1 MSNEDKLQS
10 LINRR
15 KKAELAGGEKR
26 IDSQHQKGKLTARER
41 LIKLFDE
48 NSFNEIDPFI
58 NHRSKDLGLD
68 QNIVDGD
75 SVITGYG
82 KIEGKKVFAY
92 SQDFTVL
99 GGSLSLVAG
108 QKIAKVLDL
117 ALKTGSPIIGIN
129 DSGGARIQEGI
140 DSLAGYGEIFEKN
153 TLASGV
159 IPQISIIAGPAAGG
173 ATYSP
178 ALTDFIFMVDGI
190 GQMYI
195 TGPDVV
201 KSVTGEEISHNELGG
216 ATTHASKSGVSHF
229 VASDEND
236 CFDQVKTLLSFLPSN
251 NSEKPQN
258 SKYYK
263 NTNEINDQ
271 LNNIIPKESNKPY
284 DVLEIIEKIVDDNF
298 FFQVQEL
305 FAPNIII
312 GLARISGRV
321 VGIVANQANKLAG
334 MLDIDASAKA
344 SRFVRFCDSFN
355 IPIITLVDVP
365 GFMPGTQ
372 QEYNGIIRHGAKLLY
387 AYVEA
392 TVPKISI
399 ILRKAYGGA
408 YIVMGSKH
416 LRGDINYAWPSAEI
430 AVMGPEGAVNII
442 NRKEISNSEN
452 PEDKKNE
459 LVENYKNQFAN
470 PYIAANRGYID
481 DVINPSETRQK
492 IISSLEMLE
501 NKVDSLPP
509 KKHGNIPL

>member
-10 LINRR
+10 LIDRR
-15 KKAELAGGEKR
+15 KKAELGGGEKR
-26 IDSQHQKGKLTARER
+26 IESQHKKGKLTARER
-41 LIKLFDE
+41 LLEFFDE
-48 NSFNEIDPFI
+48 NSFSEIDPFI
-58 NHRSKDLGLD
+58 NHRSRDLGLEK
-68 QNIVDGD
+68 NIIDGD

-82 KIEGKKVFAY
+82 KVNGRKVFAY

-108 QKIAKVLDL
+108 QKIAKIMDL
-117 ALKTGSPIIGIN
+117 ALKTGCPIVGIN

-153 TLASGV
+153 TLSSGV
-159 IPQISIIAGPAAGG
+159 IPQISIISGPAAGG

-201 KSVTGEEISHNELGG
+201 KSVTGEEISHEDLGG
-216 ATTHASKSGVSHF
+216 AVTHSSKSGVSHF
-229 VASDEND
+229 ISTNEKD
-236 CFDQVKTLLSFLPSN
+236 CFEQVKTLLSFLPSN
-251 NSEKPQN
+251 NSEKPP
-258 SKYYK
+258 STDYDFK
-263 NTNEINDQ
+263 NNEINEQ
-271 LNNIIPKESNKPY
+271 LNNIIPDEANKPY

-298 FFQVQEL
+298 FFEIQEL
-305 FAPNIII
+305 FAQNIVV
-312 GLARISGRV
+312 GLARISGAV

-365 GFMPGTQ
+365 GFMPGTH

-442 NRKEISNSEN
+442 NRRQIADSEN
-452 PEDKKNE
+452 PEAQREE

-481 DVINPSETRQK
+481 DVINPSETREK

-501 NKVDSLPP
+501 NKIDSIPP